1 MTYTIY
7 SSGESVR
14 SNPRRKTFMGIL
26 RGIIPGEEILK
37 VEYVER
43 EFQGNSKK
51 RLWLGLVLWE
61 RLKKLF
67 KNHVSPR
74 VYNLSTFPRNG

>member
-1 MTYTIY
+1 
-7 SSGESVR
+7 
-14 SNPRRKTFMGIL
+14 MGIL
-26 RGIIPGEEILK
+26 RGIIQGEEILK

-67 KNHVSPR
+67 KNHVSSR
-74 VYNLSTFPRNG
+74 VYNLCGSLGMSQAHL